1 MAIWRT
7 RSIEEVPEV
16 TLVCW
21 RVFETDKG
29 ELHFV
34 GARSERGTGRV
45 SSAIVKFDT
54 SARAGVTRSGR
65 RYVLQGAPGN
75 DTDGGHVWAV
85 WCQVNGVSSYRDV
98 TDSIL
103 ERRADD

>member
-7 RSIEEVPEV
+7 RAIADVPEV
-16 TLVCW
+16 TLVRW
-21 RVFETDKG
+21 RIFETDKS

-34 GARSERGTGRV
+34 GARPDRGTGRV

-54 SARAGVTRSGR
+54 RTRIGSTRSGR
-65 RYVLQGAPGN
+65 RYILEGAPGN
-75 DTDGGHVWAV
+75 DIDGGYVWAV
-85 WCQVNGVSSYRDV
+85 WCQVNDVVSYRDV

-103 ERRADD
+103 DRSADD

>member
-34 GARSERGTGRV
+34 GARPERGTGRV

-54 SARAGVTRSGR
+54 STRAGVTRSGR

-75 DTDGGHVWAV
+75 HIDGGYVWAA
-85 WCQVNGVSSYRDV
+85 WCHVNRVASYRDV

-103 ERRADD
+103 DGSADD